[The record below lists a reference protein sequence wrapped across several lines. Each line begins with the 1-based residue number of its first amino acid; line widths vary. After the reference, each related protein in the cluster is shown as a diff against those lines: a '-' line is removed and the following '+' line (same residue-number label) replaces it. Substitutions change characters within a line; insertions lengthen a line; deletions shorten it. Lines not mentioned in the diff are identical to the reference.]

1 MNAQT
6 KDTGIDAN
14 WYFVIVQDP
23 GSCHEQFVGYTDPKT
38 NEKFLPAF
46 RTKDQAQA
54 CFAIMPKDGLN
65 GQFDAQAVIEDDL
78 KKAAEESGHRVYLL
92 DGKGTILEYIN

>member
-1 MNAQT
+1 MSDQT
-6 KDTGIDAN
+6 KDSGTDAK

-38 NEKFLPAF
+38 DEKFLPAF
-46 RTKDQAQA
+46 RTKDQATE

-65 GQFDAQAVIEDDL
+65 GQYDAQAVIEDDL
-78 KKAAEESGHRVYLL
+78 IDAARKAGHKVYLL
-92 DGKGTILEYIN
+92 DAKGIVLGDLN

>member
-1 MNAQT
+1 MTDQP
-6 KDTGIDAN
+6 KDKSTDAK

-38 NEKFLPAF
+38 KEKFLPAF
-46 RTKDQAQA
+46 RTKDQATE

-65 GQFDAQAVIEDDL
+65 GQYDAQAVIEEDL
-78 KKAAEESGHRVYLL
+78 IEASEKSGHRVYLL
-92 DGKGTILEYIN
+92 DAKGIVLAYLN